1 MKKNFQVNIGG
12 RLFNIDE
19 DAYRRLDEYFARLRD
34 YLGGNGEASEIL
46 RDIEARMADLLME
59 KSDNGQNVVTIAM
72 IEELITGMGQPEE
85 WDVAGSEVEEEE
97 LLPREGKRYRRL
109 YRDPANRFAGGV

>member
-59 KSDNGQNVVTIAM
+59 KSDNGQNV
-72 IEELITGMGQPEE
+72 
-85 WDVAGSEVEEEE
+85 
-97 LLPREGKRYRRL
+97 
-109 YRDPANRFAGGV
+109 